1 MRCRAISPRLERVWL
16 NVASIA
22 FAGMVQLRRARK
34 GGARLIKVPKGQ
46 KRRAASRRMRVHT
59 HPQVKAVRVKGQTK
73 CDVCLGVIKRD
84 LPSVLCGCGKQYH
97 NSCAV
102 RVVNCPVCGRELGF
116 SKLKPH
122 VVDSEMPMIRSVPLS
137 KEDKLL
143 LLEERFLL
151 GDMTER
157 TYLSMKEQVAAAPD
171 GARFCSV
178 CGRRLIH
185 GEDCD
190 CTMYE
195 RSLQCPECGNLL
207 GEDDQ
212 FCNRCGVVFSTDFRL
227 DLYQCPECGRV
238 VSEGQTSCA
247 CGVLLVG
254 EGNMICPGCG
264 AEIEESSSACPV
276 CGKSLVEDI
285 TECPA
290 CGRRVDRDAFAC
302 LCGIVF
308 SDRVSGAECSL
319 CGSAVEMLDRFC
331 PKCGARF
338 ADEPRLEGKLQRKI
352 KV

>member
-1 MRCRAISPRLERVWL
+1 M

-22 FAGMVQLRRARK
+22 FVGMVQLRRARK

-151 GDMTER
+151 GDITER
-157 TYLSMKEQVAAAPD
+157 TYLSMKEQVATSPD

-302 LCGIVF
+302 LCGVVF

-319 CGSAVEMLDRFC
+319 CGSAVDLLDRFC

>member
-1 MRCRAISPRLERVWL
+1 MWAK
-16 NVASIA
+16 IA
-22 FAGMVQLRRARK
+22 PVLWTGMVQLRRAGK
-34 GGARLIKVPKGQ
+34 DGPRLIKVPKGQ

-59 HPQVKAVRVKGQTK
+59 RPQVKAVRLKGQTK
-73 CDVCLGVIKRD
+73 CDVCLGVIKKD

-97 NSCAV
+97 NSCAA
-102 RVVNCPVCGRELGF
+102 RVEDCPACGRGLGF
-116 SKLKPH
+116 SKQKPH
-122 VVDSEMPMIRSVPLS
+122 VVHSEVPLVRSMPLS
-137 KEDKLL
+137 KDDKLL

-151 GDMTER
+151 GEITER
-157 TYLSMKEQVAAAPD
+157 TYLSMKEQVTAAPD

-178 CGRRLIH
+178 CGRRVIG
-185 GEDCD
+185 GEECD

-212 FCNRCGVVFSTDFRL
+212 FCDRCGVVFSTDFRL
-227 DLYQCPECGRV
+227 DLFQCPECGRV
-238 VSEGQTSCA
+238 VSEGQTSCE

-264 AEIEESSSACPV
+264 GEIHESSNKCPV
-276 CGKSLVEDI
+276 CGKPLVEDI

-290 CGRRVDRDAFAC
+290 CGRRVDKDAFAC
-302 LCGIVF
+302 LCGVVF

-319 CGSAVEMLDRFC
+319 CGSGVDLKDKFC
-331 PKCGARF
+331 PGCGARF
-338 ADEPRLEGKLQRKI
+338 ADEPRLEGKRERKI

>member
-1 MRCRAISPRLERVWL
+1 M

-22 FAGMVQLRRARK
+22 CTGMVQLRRARK

-73 CDVCLGVIKRD
+73 CDVCLGVIKSD

-143 LLEERFLL
+143 LLEERLLL
-151 GDMTER
+151 GDITER
-157 TYLSMKEQVAAAPD
+157 TYISMKEQVAAAPD

-212 FCNRCGVVFSTDFRL
+212 FCNRCGVVFSTDFRH

-290 CGRRVDRDAFAC
+290 CGRRVDKDAFAC
-302 LCGIVF
+302 LCGVVF